1 MESKK
6 IAGWITV
13 GANLA
18 VLAGLIFLAVQ
29 IRQSTRSIRAAAY
42 QTWVASATQWN
53 MGIASDKELAAAI
66 VQGHTDPGK
75 LTDVSQMQYAMSM
88 LALMQMIQST
98 YYLYRDGSID
108 ASLWDIE
115 RQRAALHLTTPGVR
129 QWWDAGAKTQL
140 SPEFVRIVEATKVTS
155 GSWNWEAGRG
165 FVSVGAPT
173 VKKN

>member
-1 MESKK
+1 METKR

-18 VLAGLIFLAVQ
+18 VLAGLIFVAIQV
-29 IRQSTRSIRAAAY
+29 RQSTRSIRAAAY
-42 QTWVASATQWN
+42 QTWVASASQWN

-66 VQGHTDPGK
+66 AQGHVDPGK

-98 YYLYRDGSID
+98 YYYLDGSID
-108 ASLWDIE
+108 SSLWEIE

-140 SPEFVRIVEATKVTS
+140 SPEFVRIIESTKVTS
-155 GSWNWEAGRG
+155 GAWNWESGKG
-165 FVSVGAPT
+165 FVPVGTP
-173 VKKN
+173 NH